1 MAVRPPSVP
10 ERAARRR
17 ALAFARFWYGFI
29 VGDDWLVAA
38 VVVVALAATY
48 LVSRTTVAA
57 WWLLPAAVA
66 ALLPATLWRLTR
78 RR

>member
-1 MAVRPPSVP
+1 MP
-10 ERAARRR
+10 ERAVRRR

-38 VVVVALAATY
+38 VIVAALAATY
-48 LVSRTTVAA
+48 LVSGTTVAA
-57 WWLLPAAVA
+57 WWILPASVA
-66 ALLPATLWRLTR
+66 ALLPASLWRRAR

>member
-48 LVSRTTVAA
+48 LVSRTTGSFR
-57 WWLLPAAVA
+57 PR
-66 ALLPATLWRLTR
+66 WRR
-78 RR
+78 CCQRPCGG